1 MTGMALIEVGQPAPE
16 LKLKDQNGNLV
27 FLRDFANR
35 KWVVLYFYPK
45 DQTPGCTKE
54 ACNFRDNIDRFIA
67 LNVQVLGVNV
77 DDPRSHQAFSIK
89 HRLNFPLLADTTKKV
104 TKAYGALAF
113 YRLPRRM
120 TFVIDPGGK
129 IRKIFSHVN
138 PSNHA
143 EELLAVLK
151 ELQAE

>member
-1 MTGMALIEVGQPAPE
+1 MSENNSIEVGQPAPE
-16 LKLKDQNGNLV
+16 LKLKDQNENLV

-77 DDPRSHQAFSIK
+77 DDSRSHQAFSTK

-120 TFVIDPGGK
+120 TFVIDPEGK

-138 PSNHA
+138 PLNHA